1 MRIRLSAM
9 AVLSLVLLP
18 ASGQAQAPWTVYGIE
33 LGQPVALPACKH
45 KTLPNGQPS
54 QYIYEDD
61 PAETC
66 HEPEI
71 QLRDAPWQRGS
82 VNFPLRKQPLI
93 SAFNSGFTLIIDG
106 KVEGLQFSTRGDA
119 NTNAIINELSTK
131 FGRPTS
137 ISKTTST
144 VAGIAVPAV
153 HTEWDLESLY
163 VSYLNIHREIGYG
176 LLEIETPK
184 MQAVRRMDQE
194 RKAADRQA
202 L

>member
-18 ASGQAQAPWTVYGIE
+18 AAGQAQAPWTVYGIE
-33 LGQPVALPACKH
+33 LGQPVALPTCKH
-45 KTLPNGQPS
+45 KILSNGQPS
-54 QYIYEDD
+54 QYIFEDD

-82 VNFPLRKQPLI
+82 VNFPRRKQPLI
-93 SAFNSGFTLIIDG
+93 SAFNSGYTLIIDG
-106 KVEGLQFSTRGDA
+106 KVEGLQFSTLGDA

-137 ISKTTST
+137 ISKTT
-144 VAGIAVPAV
+144 
-153 HTEWDLESLY
+153 
-163 VSYLNIHREIGYG
+163 
-176 LLEIETPK
+176 
-184 MQAVRRMDQE
+184 
-194 RKAADRQA
+194 
-202 L
+202 